1 MAGSDATRGEVRAIT
16 SLTNPVIKD
25 IRALA
30 MKKERERT
38 GLFTAEGLKLVADAI
53 DGGWDLRQLV
63 HSSKVR
69 DQPMVRRIVAQAT
82 ARGALV
88 LEVSDA
94 VLEKIARRDNPQMVI
109 GVFAQR
115 WLRLADLD
123 PARQTLVIALE
134 GVKDPGNLGTV
145 VRTADA
151 VGASAVVLIGDTT
164 DPFGTEAVRAS
175 MGSIFARPLIRAE
188 VDAFFAWA
196 GASALPVIGTHLKG
210 AVDYRAVEWREPGI
224 LLMGNEQSGLPQPI
238 AERCH
243 ALVKIPMAGSAD
255 SLNLAI
261 ATAVVAFEA
270 RRSRLSLPA

>member
-1 MAGSDATRGEVRAIT
+1 MNERDSGRGEVRAIS

-38 GLFTAEGLKLVADAI
+38 GLFTAEGLKLVTDAI
-53 DGGWDLRQLV
+53 DSGWDIRQLV
-63 HSSKVR
+63 HSVKVR
-69 DQPMVRRIVAQAT
+69 DQTMVRRTIAAAQ

-88 LEVSDA
+88 LEVTDA

-151 VGASAVVLIGDTT
+151 VGASAVVLIGETT

-175 MGSIFARPLIRAE
+175 MGSIFARPLVRAGIDE
-188 VDAFFAWA
+188 FFDWA
-196 GASALPVIGTHLKG
+196 GAHRLPVVGTHLKG

-238 AERCH
+238 AERCD
-243 ALVKIPMAGSAD
+243 ALVKIPMAGTAD

-270 RRSRLSLPA
+270 RRGRLAL